1 MAGPR
6 GIPGRAFTILLLAAV
21 VGIAGGLL
29 GAGFQNG
36 INWLQLQLAGKG
48 DSLSQ
53 AVRENLSPLQ
63 VVLMPTVGGILAGGV
78 LLLLRRRQ
86 APFGIADIIGLVAL
100 RSGTIRLRDS
110 FLQIVSSACTIGSGG
125 SIGREGANSQI
136 AATVAALLAR
146 VTGANSRTRAVLLG
160 CGVAAG
166 MACSYNSP
174 IAGAIFVMEVVLGN
188 FAMDVFAPVV
198 VASVLATM
206 LRQALIADTAVY
218 GAGLPAELNPLSWDL
233 IFAALLLGVVCGV
246 GSLAFRGSLKWGRKL
261 FTTWRMPA
269 PVSLGLGGLAVGIIG
284 LWLPETWGNG
294 FEVITTITDATATPA
309 IGLVLSLFV
318 WKVAATVFTVG
329 SGGLGGI
336 FTPNLVVG
344 AAFGALFGRAM
355 EYLQPAATVEAA
367 RHEEIT
373 FAFVGMAGLCAAL
386 THAPITSVVLVF
398 ELTRHYELV
407 LPLML
412 CCITASVVAR
422 MLNDDSYY
430 SESLRAKGQE
440 VPEGLEELAL
450 RRTYVRDVMRTDTV
464 SVLEQASF
472 DDIMSRFAG
481 HRGETLYVTDE
492 ENQLRGRIDL
502 HDLKNFINDPTLSSV
517 VIATDVS
524 RPARSVGPDD
534 SLADLLPTFESADS
548 SELAVC
554 TGSPPRLVGRVTRQD
569 VLAGISD
576 EVLGGQRRA
585 RFRAGGDKPSTLLEL
600 PEGWDVR
607 QVPVPDAWEGLA
619 LDALP
624 LGPGREVNILMLV
637 RRIDDG
643 TLERQPATPQSV
655 LQPGWEI
662 VVIGSRKALDA
673 LGSSASET

>member
-6 GIPGRAFTILLLAAV
+6 GIPIRAFTILLLAAV

-48 DSLSQ
+48 DSLSH
-53 AVRENLSPLQ
+53 AVRTNLSPLQ
-63 VVLMPTVGGILAGGV
+63 VVLMPTVGGLLAGGV

-100 RSGTIRLRDS
+100 RRGTIRVRDS

-136 AATVAALLAR
+136 ASTVAALLAR
-146 VTGANSRTRAVLLG
+146 ITGANSRTRAVLLG

-218 GAGLPAELNPLSWDL
+218 GAGLPAELNTLSWDL
-233 IFAALLLGVVCGV
+233 ILAALVLGLICGV
-246 GSLAFRGSLKWGRKL
+246 GSLVFRGSLKWGRRM
-261 FTTWRMPA
+261 FTIVRIPL
-269 PVSLGLGGLAVGIIG
+269 PVTLGLGGLGVGIIG

-294 FEVITTITDATATPA
+294 FEVITTLTDSSATPA
-309 IGLVLSLFV
+309 LGLVLSLFV
-318 WKVAATVFTVG
+318 WKVAATVLTVG

-344 AAFGALFGRAM
+344 AAFGALFGRAI
-355 EYLQPAATVEAA
+355 ELLQPASTLEAA

-412 CCITASVVAR
+412 CSITASVVAR
-422 MLNDDSYY
+422 MLNEDSYY

-450 RRTYVRDVMRTDTV
+450 RRTFVRDVMRTDAI
-464 SVLEQASF
+464 SVQEQSSF
-472 DDIMSRFAG
+472 DDIMSKFSG
-481 HRGETLYVTDE
+481 HRGETLYVTNDANE
-492 ENQLRGRIDL
+492 LRGRIDL

-524 RPARSVGPDD
+524 RPAASVGPDD
-534 SLADLLPTFESADS
+534 SLAELLPTFESADA

-554 TGSPPRLVGRVTRQD
+554 AGTPPKLVGRVTRQD

-585 RFRAGGDKPSTLLEL
+585 RFRSGGDKPSTLLQL

-607 QVPVPDAWEGLA
+607 QVPIPDEWQGLA

-624 LGPGREVNILMLV
+624 LGSSRELNILMIV
-637 RRIDDG
+637 RTSADG
-643 TLERQPATPQSV
+643 SVERQPATPQAV
-655 LQPGWEI
+655 LEPGWQI
-662 VVIGSRKALDA
+662 VVIGSRAALEA
-673 LGSSASET
+673 LGTASAT

>member
-6 GIPGRAFTILLLAAV
+6 GIPIRAFTILLLAAA

-48 DSLSQ
+48 DSLSH
-53 AVRENLSPLQ
+53 AVRTNLSPLQ
-63 VVLMPTVGGILAGGV
+63 VVLMPTVGGILAGAV

-100 RSGTIRLRDS
+100 RRGTIRVRDS

-136 AATVAALLAR
+136 AATIAALLAR
-146 VTGANSRTRAVLLG
+146 IVGANSRTRAVLLG

-174 IAGAIFVMEVVLGN
+174 IAGAIFVMEAVLGN

-218 GAGLPAELNPLSWDL
+218 GAGLPTELNPLSWDL
-233 IFAALLLGVVCGV
+233 ILAALVLGLVCGV
-246 GSLAFRGSLKWGRKL
+246 GSLVFRGSLKWGRRM
-261 FTTWRMPA
+261 FTSVRMPL
-269 PVSLGLGGLAVGIIG
+269 PVMLGLGGLGVGIIG

-294 FEVITTITDATATPA
+294 FEVITTLTDATATPA
-309 IGLVLSLFV
+309 LGLVLALFV
-318 WKVAATVFTVG
+318 WKVAATVLTVG

-355 EYLQPAATVEAA
+355 EVLQPAATLEAA

-412 CCITASVVAR
+412 CSITASVVAR
-422 MLNDDSYY
+422 MLNEDSYY

-450 RRTYVRDVMRTDTV
+450 RRTFVRDVMRTDAV
-464 SVLEQASF
+464 SVQEQSSF
-472 DDIMSRFAG
+472 DDIMSKFSG
-481 HRGETLYVTDE
+481 HRSETLYVTNE
-492 ENQLRGRIDL
+492 ANELRGRIDL

-524 RPARSVGPDD
+524 RPAASVGPDD
-534 SLADLLPTFESADS
+534 SLADLLPTFESADA

-554 TGSPPRLVGRVTRQD
+554 SGTPAKLVGRVTRQD

-585 RFRAGGDKPSTLLEL
+585 RFRSGGGKPSTLLDL

-607 QVPVPDAWEGLA
+607 QLAIPDEWQGLA

-624 LGPGREVNILMLV
+624 LGSSRELNILMLV
-637 RRIDDG
+637 RTRADG
-643 TLERQPATPQSV
+643 TIERQPATPQAV
-655 LQPGWEI
+655 LQPGWQI
-662 VVIGSRKALDA
+662 VVIGSRAALDA
-673 LGSSASET
+673 LAPASAT